1 MFIADKVTT
10 LCLNKS
16 WIPIGTKTAGEAI
29 SSLFSGNY
37 LAVHVEEQ
45 DGAPNFFTYNL
56 DEWLTLP
63 TKNNELYI
71 NSVRLKVKVPVVIV
85 AKNFNQIP
93 LIETK
98 LSYQRISERDNYTCQ
113 YTGKKFSREEIR
125 TNGSIDHIVPKSR
138 GGKESWENLVF
149 CDKDV
154 NLAKSNKTPEEAGLK
169 LLKKPSSVAFK
180 IPISLTIK
188 NKNNKYW
195 DYFII

>member
-37 LAVHVEEQ
+37 FAVHVEEQ
-45 DGAPNFFTYNL
+45 DGEPNFFTYSL
-56 DEWLTLP
+56 DEWLKIKP
-63 TKNNELYI
+63 TENDLYI
-71 NSVRLKVKVPVVIV
+71 NSVRLKVRVPVVIV
-85 AKNFNQIP
+85 TKNFNQIP

-98 LSYQRISERDNYTCQ
+98 LSYSRISERDNYTCQ
-113 YTGKKFSREEIR
+113 YTGRKFSREEAKI
-125 TNGSIDHIVPKSR
+125 NGSIDHVIPRSR